1 MRHLAKMVEKSNPL
15 AVHGYFISRE
25 AAEKF
30 LRDTV
35 PDYCRRGYYMDKSLV
50 PESFAIVE
58 AEGEAA

>member
-1 MRHLAKMVEKSNPL
+1 MRHLAKMVERSSPL
-15 AVHGYFISRE
+15 AVHGYFTSRE
-25 AAEKF
+25 TAEKF